1 MRILIVDDEAPAR
14 ARLRRLL
21 VPMAGVEVVGEAANA
36 VQALQQVEAHQPD
49 LLLLDVQ
56 MPGASGL
63 DLAASL
69 ADPAPGVVFVTAFD
83 QYALRAFEVAAID
96 YLLKPV
102 DPQHLARALRR
113 WEQRSATPTAHPI
126 PRQLLIADRG
136 RTHVVAVAEI
146 GWLEAA
152 DNYVVVHAGD
162 RAPLMRRTLS
172 ALVQDLGPG
181 FLRVHRGAAVAL
193 AQIVSVQA
201 RDKGDALLLLRDDG
215 SVPCSRSYRAE
226 LMTRLSATGVI
237 PGAS

>member
-21 VPMAGVEVVGEAANA
+21 VPMAGVEVVGEAADA

-102 DPQHLARALRR
+102 DPQQLARALRR
-113 WEQRSATPTAHPI
+113 FEQRTATPSAHPI
-126 PRQLLIADRG
+126 PRQLLIADSG
-136 RTHVVAVAEI
+136 RTHVVPVAEI

-162 RAPLMRRTLS
+162 RAPLLRRTLS

-193 AQIVSVQA
+193 AQVVSVQS
-201 RDKGDALLLLRDDG
+201 RERGDAALVLRSG
-215 SVPCSRSYRAE
+215 ASVPCSRSYRAE
-226 LMTRLSATGVI
+226 LMQRLRESGVVTD
-237 PGAS
+237 GS